1 MNFAELAA
9 HPALLP
15 TLEARQYTTPTPVQ
29 AAVLDAALAGRNLL
43 VSAETGSGKTVA
55 FGLALAHTVLGEAET
70 LGRATTAKV
79 LVLAPTRE
87 LALQVQQ
94 ELAWLYAGAGLR
106 SVALVGGAPVGQQ
119 LRALSDGVHFAVG
132 TPGRVVDH
140 LERGSLVLDAM
151 QAMVLDEADEMLDMG
166 FREELDRVLA
176 AAPKEHR
183 SLWFSATLPKEVVDL
198 AQKWLHDPA
207 RVAATPPREAHRD
220 IKYVV
225 NLVAFRER
233 EHAVVNVLRA
243 HEASGAIVFCAMRE
257 EVSRMQA
264 TLRER
269 GFRCVGLSG
278 ELTQPERA
286 RALQMLRDG
295 HAKVLVATDVAA
307 RGLDLPDVSLVIHA
321 DPPRDAQTLQHR
333 SGRTG
338 RAGRKG
344 TAVLL
349 VSPDR
354 RQNLA
359 RMLRNANIGNAIWE
373 PVPTA
378 EAIRALD
385 DDRLVAKLGAAD
397 VTPTDEDRG
406 VARRLLE
413 KASAEDLVAAL
424 VAHSR
429 GEFPE
434 PEDLPTTRNIAQKA
448 FAAPALNERAPTRWE
463 PRPRGPGGDR
473 GPSYDRGPAYD
484 RGPGGDRGPSFD
496 RGPSHDRAPGG
507 DRGPSFDRPTAIDRG
522 PVFERGPGMDRGPV
536 GDRRPPMGR
545 LQSEPG
551 TWFVLNVGR
560 EKRADPRW
568 LIPVLCRWG
577 GLQKEDIGVI
587 RVMDRETRVEIL
599 GPAARTFQE
608 RTGSPDRLD
617 PTLRAM
623 RAEEPP
629 RRPLPPRSGWRRSGG
644 GST

>member
-1 MNFAELAA
+1 MSFADLGA
-9 HPALLP
+9 HPALLQ
-15 TLEARQYTTPTPVQ
+15 TLEARGYVTPTPVQ
-29 AAVLDAALAGRNLL
+29 AAVLDAAMLGRDLL

-55 FGLALAHTVLGEAET
+55 FGLALAHTLLGEESA
-70 LGRATTAKV
+70 LPRATTPKA

-94 ELAWLYAGAGLR
+94 ELAWLYGSAGMR
-106 SVALVGGAPVGQQ
+106 SVACVGGAPMAQQ
-119 LRALSDGVHFAVG
+119 LRALADGVHLVVG
-132 TPGRVVDH
+132 TPGRICDH
-140 LERGSLVLDAM
+140 IERGSLKLGEMKAL
-151 QAMVLDEADEMLDMG
+151 VLDEADEMLDMG
-166 FREELDRVLA
+166 FRDELDRVLA
-176 AAPKEHR
+176 VAPKGHR
-183 SLWFSATLPKEVVDL
+183 ALWFSATLPREVGEL
-198 AQKWLHDPA
+198 AKKWLENPA
-207 RVAATPPREAHRD
+207 RVAATPAQQAHAD

-225 NLVAFRER
+225 NIVAFRER

-243 HEASGAIVFCAMRE
+243 HDAPAAIVFCATRE
-257 EVSRMQA
+257 EVSRLQA

-321 DPPRDAQTLQHR
+321 DPPRDAMTLQHR

-354 RQNLA
+354 RQLLA
-359 RMLRNANIGNAIWE
+359 RMLRTANVNTASWE
-373 PVPTA
+373 PCPTA
-378 EAIRALD
+378 DTIRGLD
-385 DDRLVAKLGAAD
+385 DDRLVTRLEATG
-397 VTPTDEDRG
+397 VTPSDEDIA
-406 VARRLLE
+406 VARRLLA
-413 KASAEDLVAAL
+413 KRPAEELVTAL
-424 VAHSR
+424 VTITR

-434 PEDLPTTRNIAQKA
+434 PEDLPMTVSFAQKLLA
-448 FAAPALNERAPTRWE
+448 SMAQPQRSYERPAMPQQRYDRNEYRGGAGGEVRPEYTPAPRADFPPSARPAYAPAGPRGSRTEERLAARSDE
-463 PRPRGPGGDR
+463 RSMPRPEERYPAGPD
-473 GPSYDRGPAYD
+473 
-484 RGPGGDRGPSFD
+484 
-496 RGPSHDRAPGG
+496 
-507 DRGPSFDRPTAIDRG
+507 
-522 PVFERGPGMDRGPV
+522 ERGPGPGP
-536 GDRRPPMGR
+536 G
-545 LQSEPG
+545 S
-551 TWFVLNVGR
+551 WFVLNVGR

-599 GPAARTFQE
+599 GRAAATFKE
-608 RTGSPDRLD
+608 RTSMPDRLD

-623 RAEEPP
+623 PMEDQGPP
-629 RRPLPPRSGWRRSGG
+629 RRPPPRSTWRKTTER
-644 GST
+644 

>member
-1 MNFAELAA
+1 MSFADLGA
-9 HPALLP
+9 HPTLLQS
-15 TLEARQYTTPTPVQ
+15 LEAKGFVTPTPVQ
-29 AAVLDAALAGRNLL
+29 AAVLDAAMLGRDLL

-55 FGLALAHTVLGEAET
+55 FGLALAHTLLGEAPSFS
-70 LGRATTAKV
+70 RATTPKA

-94 ELAWLYAGAGLR
+94 ELAWLYGAAGMR
-106 SVALVGGAPVGQQ
+106 SVACVGGAPLAQQ
-119 LRALSDGVHFAVG
+119 LRALSDGVHLVVG
-132 TPGRVVDH
+132 TPGRVCDH
-140 LERGSLVLDAM
+140 IERGSLKLGEM
-151 QAMVLDEADEMLDMG
+151 QALVLDEADEMLDMG
-166 FREELDRVLA
+166 FRDELDRILA
-176 AAPKEHR
+176 AAPKGHR
-183 SLWFSATLPKEVVDL
+183 ALWFSATLPREVGEL
-198 AQKWLHDPA
+198 AKKWLANPA
-207 RVAATPPREAHRD
+207 RVAATPVQQAHAD

-225 NLVAFRER
+225 NIVAFRER

-243 HEASGAIVFCAMRE
+243 HDAPAAIVFCATRE
-257 EVSRMQA
+257 EVSRLQA

-321 DPPRDAQTLQHR
+321 DPPRDAMTLQHR

-354 RQNLA
+354 RQLLA
-359 RMLRNANIGNAIWE
+359 RMLRTANVNTASWE
-373 PVPTA
+373 PCPTA
-378 EAIRALD
+378 ETIRSLD
-385 DDRLVAKLGAAD
+385 DDRLVTKLEATG
-397 VTPTDEDRG
+397 VTPSEEDVA

-413 KASAEDLVAAL
+413 KRPAEDLVAAL
-424 VAHSR
+424 VTISR

-434 PEDLPTTRNIAQKA
+434 PEELPMTVSFAQKLLASMSQPQRSYERPSMPQQRYDRNEYRGGAGGPAPAPTEARSEFRPGPAPYEARSEFRPAPAPYETRNEYQG
-448 FAAPALNERAPTRWE
+448 PPRAP
-463 PRPRGPGGDR
+463 RPEERPEGG
-473 GPSYDRGPAYD
+473 SN
-484 RGPGGDRGPSFD
+484 S
-496 RGPSHDRAPGG
+496 
-507 DRGPSFDRPTAIDRG
+507 
-522 PVFERGPGMDRGPV
+522 
-536 GDRRPPMGR
+536 
-545 LQSEPG
+545 
-551 TWFVLNVGR
+551 WFVLNVGR

-587 RVMDRETRVEIL
+587 RVLDRETRVEIL
-599 GPAARTFQE
+599 GRAATMFKE
-608 RTGSPDRLD
+608 RTSMPDRLD

-623 RAEEPP
+623 PIDDQGPP
-629 RRPLPPRSGWRRSGG
+629 RRPPPRSTWRKTTER
-644 GST
+644 

>member
-1 MNFAELAA
+1 MSFADLGA
-9 HPALLP
+9 HPTLLQA
-15 TLEARQYTTPTPVQ
+15 LEAKGFVTPTPVQ
-29 AAVLDAALAGRNLL
+29 AAVLDAAMLGRDLL

-55 FGLALAHTVLGEAET
+55 FGLALAHTLLGEAPS
-70 LGRATTAKV
+70 LPRATTPKA

-94 ELAWLYAGAGLR
+94 ELAWLYGAAGMR
-106 SVALVGGAPVGQQ
+106 SVACVGGAPLAQQ
-119 LRALSDGVHFAVG
+119 LRALSDGVHLVVG
-132 TPGRVVDH
+132 TPGRVCDH
-140 LERGSLVLDAM
+140 IERGSLKLGEM
-151 QAMVLDEADEMLDMG
+151 QALVLDEADEMLDMG
-166 FREELDRVLA
+166 FRDELDRILA
-176 AAPKEHR
+176 AAPKGHR
-183 SLWFSATLPKEVVDL
+183 ALWFSATLPREVGEL
-198 AQKWLHDPA
+198 AKKWLANPA
-207 RVAATPPREAHRD
+207 RVAATPAQQAHAD

-225 NLVAFRER
+225 NIVAFRER

-243 HEASGAIVFCAMRE
+243 HDAPAAIVFCATRE
-257 EVSRMQA
+257 EVSRLQA

-321 DPPRDAQTLQHR
+321 DPPRDAMTLQHR

-354 RQNLA
+354 RQLLA
-359 RMLRNANIGNAIWE
+359 RMLRTANVNTASWE
-373 PVPTA
+373 PCPTA
-378 EAIRALD
+378 ENIRSLD
-385 DDRLVAKLGAAD
+385 DDRLVTKLEATG
-397 VTPTDEDRG
+397 VTPSEEDVA

-413 KASAEDLVAAL
+413 KRPAEDLVAAL
-424 VAHSR
+424 VTISR

-434 PEDLPTTRNIAQKA
+434 PEELPMTVTFAQKLLA
-448 FAAPALNERAPTRWE
+448 SMSQPQR
-463 PRPRGPGGDR
+463 
-473 GPSYDRGPAYD
+473 AYD
-484 RGPGGDRGPSFD
+484 RPSMPQQRYDRNEYRGGAGGPAPAPTEARSEFRPGPAPYEARSEF
-496 RGPSHDRAPGG
+496 RPGPAPYETRNEYQGPPRAPRPDERPEGG
-507 DRGPSFDRPTAIDRG
+507 ANS
-522 PVFERGPGMDRGPV
+522 
-536 GDRRPPMGR
+536 
-545 LQSEPG
+545 
-551 TWFVLNVGR
+551 WFVLNVGR

-587 RVMDRETRVEIL
+587 RVLDRETRVEIL
-599 GPAARTFQE
+599 GRAATMFKE
-608 RTGSPDRLD
+608 RTSMPDRLD

-623 RAEEPP
+623 PIDDQGPP
-629 RRPLPPRSGWRRSGG
+629 RRPPPRSTWRKTTER
-644 GST
+644 

>member
-1 MNFAELAA
+1 MSFADLGA
-9 HPALLP
+9 HPTLLQA
-15 TLEARQYTTPTPVQ
+15 LEAKQFVTPTPVQ
-29 AAVLDAALAGRNLL
+29 VAVLDAALLGRDLL

-55 FGLALAHTVLGEAET
+55 FGLALAHTLLGEAT
-70 LGRATTAKV
+70 SFPRATTPKA

-94 ELAWLYAGAGLR
+94 ELSWLYGSTGMR
-106 SVALVGGAPVGQQ
+106 SVACVGGAPLSQQ
-119 LRALSDGVHFAVG
+119 LRALADGVHLVVG
-132 TPGRVVDH
+132 TPGRVCDH
-140 LERGSLVLDAM
+140 IERGTLKLADM
-151 QAMVLDEADEMLDMG
+151 QALVLDEADEMLDMG
-166 FREELDRVLA
+166 FRDELDRVLA
-176 AAPKEHR
+176 VAPKGHR
-183 SLWFSATLPKEVVDL
+183 SLWFSATLPREVVSL
-198 AQKWLHDPA
+198 ASKWLPDAA
-207 RVAATPPREAHRD
+207 RVAATPAQEQHRD

-225 NLVAFRER
+225 NIVAFRER

-243 HEASGAIVFCAMRE
+243 HDAAGAIVFCATRE

-321 DPPRDAQTLQHR
+321 DPPRDAMTLQHR

-354 RQNLA
+354 RQVVA
-359 RMLRNANIGNAIWE
+359 RMLRTSNVQTASWE
-373 PVPTA
+373 PCPTA
-378 EAIRALD
+378 ETIRALD
-385 DDRLVAKLGAAD
+385 DDRLVAKLEATD
-397 VTPTDEDRG
+397 VTPSEEDRA

-413 KASAEDLVAAL
+413 KRPAEELVAAL
-424 VAHSR
+424 VTMTR

-434 PEDLPTTRNIAQKA
+434 PEELPMTVSFAHKLLAQVNGPPQQRYERPMPVGGPRYERN
-448 FAAPALNERAPTRWE
+448 EYRGD
-463 PRPRGPGGDR
+463 PRGPRQDAGPRQEFAPRQDAGPRQEFAPRQEYAPRQDAGPRREFAPRTEDR
-473 GPSYDRGPAYD
+473 FVPRPEERYPSRPNE
-484 RGPGGDRGPSFD
+484 GPGG
-496 RGPSHDRAPGG
+496 A
-507 DRGPSFDRPTAIDRG
+507 A
-522 PVFERGPGMDRGPV
+522 
-536 GDRRPPMGR
+536 
-545 LQSEPG
+545 G

-599 GPAARTFQE
+599 GRAAGTFQART
-608 RTGSPDRLD
+608 SMPDRLD

-623 RAEEPP
+623 PMEEQAP
-629 RRPLPPRSGWRRSGG
+629 RRPPPRSTWRKSGG
-644 GST
+644 ER

>member
-1 MNFAELAA
+1 MSFADLGA
-9 HPALLP
+9 HPALLQ
-15 TLEARQYTTPTPVQ
+15 TLEARGYVTPTPVQ
-29 AAVLDAALAGRNLL
+29 AAVLDAAMLGRDLL

-55 FGLALAHTVLGEAET
+55 FGLALAHTLLGEESA
-70 LGRATTAKV
+70 LPRATTPKA

-94 ELAWLYAGAGLR
+94 ELAWLYGSAGMR
-106 SVALVGGAPVGQQ
+106 SVACVGGAPMAQQ
-119 LRALSDGVHFAVG
+119 LRALADGVHLVVG
-132 TPGRVVDH
+132 TPGRICDH
-140 LERGSLVLDAM
+140 IERGSLKLGEMKAL
-151 QAMVLDEADEMLDMG
+151 VLDEADEMLDMG
-166 FREELDRVLA
+166 FRDELDRVLA
-176 AAPKEHR
+176 VAPKGHR
-183 SLWFSATLPKEVVDL
+183 ALWFSATLPREVGEL
-198 AQKWLHDPA
+198 AKKWLENPA
-207 RVAATPPREAHRD
+207 RVAATPAQQAHAD

-225 NLVAFRER
+225 NIVAFRER

-243 HEASGAIVFCAMRE
+243 HDAPAAIVFCATRE
-257 EVSRMQA
+257 EVSRLQA

-321 DPPRDAQTLQHR
+321 DPPRDAMTLQHR

-354 RQNLA
+354 RQLLA
-359 RMLRNANIGNAIWE
+359 RMLRTANVSTASWE
-373 PVPTA
+373 PCPTA
-378 EAIRALD
+378 ETIRGLD
-385 DDRLVAKLGAAD
+385 DDRLVTRLEATG
-397 VTPTDEDRG
+397 VTPSDEDIA
-406 VARRLLE
+406 VARRLLA
-413 KASAEDLVAAL
+413 KRPAEELVAAL
-424 VAHSR
+424 VTITR

-434 PEDLPTTRNIAQKA
+434 PEDLPMTVSFAQKLLA
-448 FAAPALNERAPTRWE
+448 SMAQPQRSYERPAMPQQRYDRNEFRGGAGGEARPEYTPGPRPDAPPSARPAYAPAGPRGSRTEERLAARSDE
-463 PRPRGPGGDR
+463 RSMPRPEER
-473 GPSYDRGPAYD
+473 YPA
-484 RGPGGDRGPSFD
+484 
-496 RGPSHDRAPGG
+496 
-507 DRGPSFDRPTAIDRG
+507 RPD
-522 PVFERGPGMDRGPV
+522 ERGPGPGP
-536 GDRRPPMGR
+536 G
-545 LQSEPG
+545 S
-551 TWFVLNVGR
+551 WFVLNVGR

-599 GPAARTFQE
+599 GRAATTFKE
-608 RTGSPDRLD
+608 RTSMPDRLD

-623 RAEEPP
+623 PMEDQGPP
-629 RRPLPPRSGWRRSGG
+629 RRPPPRSTWRKTTER
-644 GST
+644 

>member
-1 MNFAELAA
+1 MSFADLGA
-9 HPALLP
+9 HPTLLQA
-15 TLEARQYTTPTPVQ
+15 LEARGYVSPTPVQ
-29 AAVLDAALAGRNLL
+29 AAVLDAAMLGRDLL

-55 FGLALAHTVLGEAET
+55 FGLALAHTLLGDAPT
-70 LGRATTAKV
+70 LPKATTPRA

-94 ELAWLYAGAGLR
+94 ELAWLYGSTGMR
-106 SVALVGGAPVGQQ
+106 SVACVGGAPMAQQ
-119 LRALSDGVHFAVG
+119 LRALSDGVHLVVG
-132 TPGRVVDH
+132 TPGRICDH
-140 LERGSLVLDAM
+140 IERGSLKLGEM
-151 QAMVLDEADEMLDMG
+151 QALVLDEADEMLDMG
-166 FREELDRVLA
+166 FRDELDRVLA
-176 AAPKEHR
+176 VAPKGHR
-183 SLWFSATLPKEVVDL
+183 ALWFSATLPREVGEL
-198 AQKWLHDPA
+198 AKKWLPNPA
-207 RVAATPPREAHRD
+207 RVAATPAQQAHAD

-225 NLVAFRER
+225 NIVAFRER

-243 HEASGAIVFCAMRE
+243 HDAPAAIVFCATRE
-257 EVSRMQA
+257 EVSRLQA

-321 DPPRDAQTLQHR
+321 DPPRDAMTLQHR

-354 RQNLA
+354 RQLLA
-359 RMLRNANIGNAIWE
+359 RMLRTANVNSASWE
-373 PVPTA
+373 PCPTA
-378 EAIRALD
+378 ETIRSLD
-385 DDRLVAKLGAAD
+385 DDRLVTKLEATD
-397 VTPTDEDRG
+397 VTPSDEDIA

-413 KASAEDLVAAL
+413 KKPAEALVAAL
-424 VAHSR
+424 VTISR

-434 PEDLPTTRNIAQKA
+434 PEDLPMTVSFAHKLLAAMSQPQRSYERPMPQQRYERNEYRGGAGAAPPAAPYEARSESRGPAAPYETRNEYQG
-448 FAAPALNERAPTRWE
+448 P
-463 PRPRGPGGDR
+463 PRGPRPEER
-473 GPSYDRGPAYD
+473 GAPDA
-484 RGPGGDRGPSFD
+484 GPGP
-496 RGPSHDRAPGG
+496 
-507 DRGPSFDRPTAIDRG
+507 
-522 PVFERGPGMDRGPV
+522 GPG
-536 GDRRPPMGR
+536 
-545 LQSEPG
+545 Q
-551 TWFVLNVGR
+551 WFVLNVGR

-599 GPAARTFQE
+599 GRAAATFKE
-608 RTGSPDRLD
+608 RTSMPDRLD

-623 RAEEPP
+623 PMEDQGPP
-629 RRPLPPRSGWRRSGG
+629 RRPPPRSTWRKTTER
-644 GST
+644 

>member
-1 MNFAELAA
+1 MSFADLGA
-9 HPALLP
+9 HPALLQ
-15 TLEARQYTTPTPVQ
+15 TLEARGYVTPTPVQ
-29 AAVLDAALAGRNLL
+29 AAVLDAAMLGRDLL

-55 FGLALAHTVLGEAET
+55 FGLALAHTLLGEESA
-70 LGRATTAKV
+70 LPRATTPKA

-94 ELAWLYAGAGLR
+94 ELAWLYGSAGMR
-106 SVALVGGAPVGQQ
+106 SVACVGGAPMAQQ
-119 LRALSDGVHFAVG
+119 LRALADGVHLVVG
-132 TPGRVVDH
+132 TPGRICDH
-140 LERGSLVLDAM
+140 IERGSLKLGDMKAL
-151 QAMVLDEADEMLDMG
+151 VLDEADEMLDMG
-166 FREELDRVLA
+166 FRDELDRVLA
-176 AAPKEHR
+176 VAPKGHR
-183 SLWFSATLPKEVVDL
+183 ALWFSATLPREVGEL
-198 AQKWLHDPA
+198 AKKWLENPA
-207 RVAATPPREAHRD
+207 RVAATPAQQAHAD

-225 NLVAFRER
+225 NIVAFRER

-243 HEASGAIVFCAMRE
+243 HDAPAAIVFCATRE
-257 EVSRMQA
+257 EVSRLQA

-321 DPPRDAQTLQHR
+321 DPPRDAMTLQHR

-354 RQNLA
+354 RQLLA
-359 RMLRNANIGNAIWE
+359 RMLRTANVSTASWE
-373 PVPTA
+373 PCPTA
-378 EAIRALD
+378 ETIRGLD
-385 DDRLVAKLGAAD
+385 DDRLVTRLEATG
-397 VTPTDEDRG
+397 VTPSDEDIA
-406 VARRLLE
+406 VARRLLA
-413 KASAEDLVAAL
+413 KRPAEELVAAL
-424 VAHSR
+424 VTITR

-434 PEDLPTTRNIAQKA
+434 PEDLPMTVSFAHKLLAAMAQPQRAYERPAMPQQRYDRNEYRGGAGGEVRSEYTPA
-448 FAAPALNERAPTRWE
+448 PRADFPPSARPAYAPAGPRGSRTEERLAARGDERTM
-463 PRPRGPGGDR
+463 PRPEERHPAGPDQRGPG
-473 GPSYDRGPAYD
+473 P
-484 RGPGGDRGPSFD
+484 GPGS
-496 RGPSHDRAPGG
+496 
-507 DRGPSFDRPTAIDRG
+507 
-522 PVFERGPGMDRGPV
+522 
-536 GDRRPPMGR
+536 
-545 LQSEPG
+545 
-551 TWFVLNVGR
+551 WFVLNVGR

-599 GPAARTFQE
+599 GRAATTFKE
-608 RTGSPDRLD
+608 RTSMPDRLD

-623 RAEEPP
+623 PMEDQGPP
-629 RRPLPPRSGWRRSGG
+629 RRPPPRSTWRKTTER
-644 GST
+644 